1 MGEVPNGILSSVG
14 RLSRCLCLENLW
26 NVRPTE
32 WRCWT
37 LWFGINFGWVT
48 EFPGW
53 EIEVLPPCFVS
64 GCPQWYLSLQELT
77 MLPMDWGKDKSPA
90 REPKKVGRLVIH
102 LDFTF
107 SSVET
112 LSQVEIFHA
121 LGARQ
126 IGDSRIKDMEVQLSY
141 HLFTVFKISLC
152 P

>member
-1 MGEVPNGILSSVG
+1 MYVLQSDTAEHSDLASTLAELQSFQGGGWKSCLPTLFLAVLSD
-14 RLSRCLCLENLW
+14 N
-26 NVRPTE
+26 
-32 WRCWT
+32 
-37 LWFGINFGWVT
+37 
-48 EFPGW
+48 
-53 EIEVLPPCFVS
+53 
-64 GCPQWYLSLQELT
+64 LSLQELT